1 MKNQNEEQLKSQE
14 ENNIQNS
21 SKNEIPL
28 NDNNINTKEVN
39 IKMTTNNIS
48 IKEAQSNISN
58 KDIEEMAVNKMDI
71 EKEQLENSLEE
82 QKNDINENIQEG
94 NENKK
99 ERTSLIRYPLAKIK
113 NIMKLDNDIKLCQK
127 DAYTVIGKLTEMF
140 LQELARDAYAVCKS
154 CKRKTIN
161 LEDINSA
168 IKMNPK
174 MGFINFNSIF
184 YVEEINKIK
193 KRPNSTKKKE
203 INEEKKEIIKKE
215 KNDEEDK
222 EKKKRG
228 KSAKNKNNKTST
240 NNMTLDSMFGTKN

>member
-71 EKEQLENSLEE
+71 ENAQPENNSEKP
-82 QKNDINENIQEG
+82 KNEINENNQEEK
-94 NENKK
+94 ENKK
-99 ERTSLIRYPLAKIK
+99 ERTSLIRFPLAKIK

-127 DAYTVIGKLTEMF
+127 DAYTVIGKVTEIF
-140 LQELARDAYAVCKS
+140 LQKLARGAYAVCKS
-154 CKRKTIN
+154 CKRKTNHNISLN
-161 LEDINSA
+161 
-168 IKMNPK
+168 
-174 MGFINFNSIF
+174 
-184 YVEEINKIK
+184 YY
-193 KRPNSTKKKE
+193 
-203 INEEKKEIIKKE
+203 
-215 KNDEEDK
+215 
-222 EKKKRG
+222 
-228 KSAKNKNNKTST
+228 
-240 NNMTLDSMFGTKN
+240 

>member
-1 MKNQNEEQLKSQE
+1 MENPNQNETQIVSNNQTIQE
-14 ENNIQNS
+14 EAQTSNPEIINNIKEEN
-21 SKNEIPL
+21 IIL
-28 NDNNINTKEVN
+28 NDNEVQQIN
-39 IKMTTNNIS
+39 NNIDNNNNYDN
-48 IKEAQSNISN
+48 EVAL
-58 KDIEEMAVNKMDI
+58 NKMDI
-71 EKEQLENSLEE
+71 ESNQEKNQEE
-82 QKNDINENIQEG
+82 QNSINENINDES
-94 NENKK
+94 KK
-99 ERTSLIRYPLAKIK
+99 EKTSFIRFPLAKIK
-113 NIMKLDNDIKLCQK
+113 NIIKLDSDIKLCQK
-127 DAYTVIGKLTEMF
+127 DAYTVIGKLTELF
-140 LQELARDAYAVCKS
+140 LQDLAQGAYSVCKS

-228 KSAKNKNNKTST
+228 KSAKNKNNKTPT